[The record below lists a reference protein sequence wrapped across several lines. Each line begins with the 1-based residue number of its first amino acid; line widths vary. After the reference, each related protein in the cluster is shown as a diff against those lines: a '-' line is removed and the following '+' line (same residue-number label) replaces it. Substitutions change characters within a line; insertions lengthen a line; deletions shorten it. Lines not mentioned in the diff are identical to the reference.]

1 MVTLRYPN
9 ITAREPEEKL
19 RQLENYLRY
28 LADTLNWA
36 LAQEERRTNG
46 NDLHKK

>member
-36 LAQEERRTNG
+36 LAQEERRING
-46 NDLHKK
+46 ENLRRE